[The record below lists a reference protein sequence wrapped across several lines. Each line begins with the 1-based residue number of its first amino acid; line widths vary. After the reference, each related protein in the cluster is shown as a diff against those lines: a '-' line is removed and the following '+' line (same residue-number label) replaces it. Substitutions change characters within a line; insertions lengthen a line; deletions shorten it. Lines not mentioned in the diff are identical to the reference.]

1 MPLGDRFE
9 TLDPATLVDVDRGLA
24 SRRLFVDA
32 AVHRLELERI
42 FTRAWVLIG
51 HVTEVPAPGDYVTR
65 TIGDDPVILIRGDD
79 GVPRVFLNTCPHR
92 GTLLCMADS
101 GHTQAITCPYH
112 GWTFD
117 ARGRFRTAPVP
128 SVFYRQEVPAAELGL
143 VPMAR
148 VDTWAGLVFGSFDA
162 NAPPLADYL
171 GAARWYLELA
181 FGRTPGGMEVLGPPQ
196 RFVMEH
202 NWKIGALNFGGDGP
216 HGPLLHGTVSQ
227 LTTGSAGP
235 EVMDALVHSF
245 APGFSLGNGHAGLLT
260 LAPDGAPP
268 WLGFDPALV
277 PLYEKT
283 LSPPQA
289 DALRRLLAYVFTVFP
304 HMSVVQV
311 PVGFDRNRPPVWM
324 CALRTWQPAGPEAT
338 EVWNWFLVDRE
349 ASPELK
355 AETLQ
360 ACTRTF
366 SVAGTFDQDDVEAW
380 SAIRR
385 GVRGTMSRRLPLR
398 FQTITSASDPRL
410 TDFPGP
416 GQAFRDSFTEIGEF
430 DFLVQWRRYMAQA

>member
-9 TLDPATLVDVDRGLA
+9 PLDPATLIDVERGLA
-24 SRRLFVDA
+24 DRRIFIDEQ
-32 AVHRLELERI
+32 VHRLEMERI

-51 HVTEVPAPGDYVTR
+51 HTTEVPEPGDYVTR

-79 GVPRVFLNTCPHR
+79 NELRVFLNSCPHR
-92 GTLLCMADS
+92 GTMLCMADS
-101 GHTQAITCPYH
+101 GHTPAITCPYH

-117 ARGRFRTAPVP
+117 SSGQFRAAPIP
-128 SVFYRQEVPAAELGL
+128 SVFYKEQMPAKELGL
-143 VPMAR
+143 VPMAH

-162 NAPPLADYL
+162 DAQPLLDYL
-171 GAARWYLELA
+171 GDARWYLDLI

-196 RFVMEH
+196 RFIMEH

-216 HGPLLHGTVSQ
+216 HGPLLHGTVGQ

-235 EVMDALVHSF
+235 EVMDALVNSF

-260 LAPDGAPP
+260 LGPKDGAN
-268 WLGFDPALV
+268 WLGFDPELI
-277 PLYEKT
+277 PLYKET

-289 DALRRLLAYVFTVFP
+289 DTLSRLLAYVFTIFP

-311 PVGFDRNRPPVWM
+311 PVGFDPNRKPVSM
-324 CALRTWQPAGPEAT
+324 SIMRSWQPIGPEQT
-338 EVWNWFLVDRE
+338 EVWSWFLVDSE

-355 AETLQ
+355 AETLR

-380 SAIRR
+380 SGIRR
-385 GVRGTMSRRLPLR
+385 GVRGTMSRRMPLR
-398 FQTITSASDPRL
+398 FQTITSTTDSLL

-416 GQAFRDSFTEIGEF
+416 GRAFRDSFTEIGEF
-430 DFLVQWRRYMAQA
+430 DWLVEWRRYMIQA